1 MNFKKYKNNGVIF
14 LWFLFFSFSQPI
26 FAYEIFIYRPYLEK
40 RPFIEEKKF
49 SSMENSLFTSN
60 FLVIFQAT
68 TITAEPKTD

>member
-1 MNFKKYKNNGVIF
+1 MNFKQRKGSGILF
-14 LWFLFFSFSQPI
+14 LGILFFFFSQPI

-49 SSMENSLFTSN
+49 SSMENSLFTSS